1 MLLRVSRL
9 AFWLAAVAAAV
20 ALVVP
25 TGWETGLT
33 ALAALASLAA
43 FGLWRA
49 GLAELRRSGS
59 ADALLF
65 DAAPLTRSA
74 LDEAASQL
82 EACCAGARSFE
93 AALHGVARILKTELG
108 GLHVAVYRV
117 MGADASHA
125 RVSEMIEAQPGF
137 QLAEQ
142 RFHLQRSALGRA
154 IGPGHAQLDASGVLV
169 LPVPGPGGTVAV
181 IELTGLQIEIEP
193 DALSALLGLAQAQ
206 LSQRAEP
213 SAKTAGR
220 SSHGGYSARVG
231 ENA

>member
-20 ALVVP
+20 ALAVP

-33 ALAALASLAA
+33 GLAALASLAA

-49 GLAELRRSGS
+49 GLAALRRSES
-59 ADALLF
+59 VDALLPG
-65 DAAPLTRSA
+65 AALLTRSA
-74 LDEAASQL
+74 LDEAAARL
-82 EACCAGARSFE
+82 EACCAGVRSFE
-93 AALHGVARILKTELG
+93 AALHGVARVLKTELG
-108 GLHVAVYRV
+108 GLQVAVYRV

-125 RVSEMIEAQPGF
+125 RVSELIETQPGF
-137 QLAEQ
+137 ELAEQ

-154 IGPGHAQLDASGVLV
+154 IGASQASVDASGTLV

-181 IELTGLQIEIEP
+181 IQMTGLQIGIDP
-193 DALSALLGLAQAQ
+193 DALSALLELAQAQ
-206 LSQRAEP
+206 LSQRAGP
-213 SAKTAGR
+213 APKAAGR
-220 SSHGGYSARVG
+220 APHGGYPARLG

>member
-20 ALVVP
+20 ALLVP
-25 TGWETGLT
+25 TGWETWLTGLV
-33 ALAALASLAA
+33 ALASLAA

-49 GLAELRRSGS
+49 GLTELRRNG
-59 ADALLF
+59 AAEAFLPE
-65 DAAPLTRSA
+65 AAPLTRSA
-74 LDEAASQL
+74 LDEAASRL
-82 EACCAGARSFE
+82 GACCAGARSFE

-125 RVSEMIEAQPGF
+125 RVCELIEAQPGF
-137 QLAEQ
+137 QFAEQ
-142 RFHLQRSALGRA
+142 RFTLQRSAIGRA
-154 IGPGHAQLDASGVLV
+154 IGSGQASADGSGALT

-181 IELTGLQIEIEP
+181 IEMTGLQIGIDP
-193 DALSALLGLAQAQ
+193 DALSALLVLARDQ

-213 SAKTAGR
+213 ASKARGR
-220 SSHGGYSARVG
+220 APDGGYCARMG